1 LTQELEYLNME
12 ELSTDEKS
20 SDVNILSP
28 VAPDERIYA
37 LDMLRGLA
45 MFGVLWSNLNDWYG
59 TTDPT
64 TSLDKGLTW
73 IHWNL
78 IEGRFYTLLCL
89 LFGIGFGI
97 QLLRATEKGMD
108 LSMVYFRRTLI
119 LLLIGIVHGVLIWKG
134 DILTMYALV
143 AFSLLLFRKSSSQS
157 ILITGI
163 LLWVF
168 YFYIVSR
175 TEILVGWKF
184 YTSSM
189 QGPKIEWTLG
199 HGTCLQIGEIR
210 IAQYLEWYL
219 RYGIRFYGSIL
230 ATFLVGWWTI
240 KSGYL
245 MRVIQNPR
253 TTRRLLLI
261 AVVASTI
268 GYLCDNYFSLLMPYH
283 NVKIT
288 GITDP
293 NFWHPRIIVRSIFGW
308 STEGTAI
315 VYATVLLLLLQRS
328 TIARLLQP
336 LGATGR
342 MALTTYLTQSVVCTL
357 LFYGYGL
364 GWYGQ
369 VGYTG
374 NLIITLV
381 LFSCQ
386 MAISSWWLKRFRF
399 GPVEWLWRRLTYG
412 HPIQMRVQ

>member
-1 LTQELEYLNME
+1 
-12 ELSTDEKS
+12 
-20 SDVNILSP
+20 
-28 VAPDERIYA
+28 
-37 LDMLRGLA
+37 
-45 MFGVLWSNLNDWYG
+45 
-59 TTDPT
+59 
-64 TSLDKGLTW
+64 
-73 IHWNL
+73 
-78 IEGRFYTLLCL
+78 LLCL

-108 LSMVYFRRTLI
+108 ISRVYFRRTMI
-119 LLLIGIVHGVLIWKG
+119 LLLIGVIHGILIWNF

-143 AFSLLLFRKSSSQS
+143 AFSLVLFRKSSSRN
-157 ILITGI
+157 ILITAI
-163 LLWVF
+163 LIWIF
-168 YFYIVSR
+168 YPYLVTRF
-175 TEILVGWKF
+175 EILVGWKF
-184 YTSSM
+184 YNPSIH
-189 QGPKIEWTLG
+189 GPKIVWALG
-199 HGTCLQIGEIR
+199 HSSWLQIEEIR
-210 IAQYLEWYL
+210 IAQYLEWYD
-219 RYGIRFYGSIL
+219 RFWPVLYGSIL

-261 AVVASTI
+261 AVLAVTI
-268 GYLCDNYFSLLMPYH
+268 GYLTNMYLPVLMPYH

-293 NFWHPRIIVRSIFGW
+293 NLWNPEMIVWSIFGW
-308 STEGTAI
+308 STEGNAI
-315 VYATVLLLLLQRS
+315 AYAAILLLLLQRS
-328 TIARLLQP
+328 SIARLLQP
-336 LGATGR
+336 LGAAGR

-386 MAISSWWLKRFRF
+386 MAVSSWWLKRFRF

-412 HPIQMRVQ
+412 HPIPMRVE